1 MRVFV
6 ADMLTLLVFD
16 TTELTLTEAVSLL
29 GDENCSRVHKRK
41 RRRDILVKIV
51 RYPDS
56 HTIHTHTHTHTHTQ
70 VLVNANT
77 ERVRFLDVCF

>member
-56 HTIHTHTHTHTHTQ
+56 HTIHTHTHTHTHTHKYLSTQ
-70 VLVNANT
+70 T
-77 ERVRFLDVCF
+77 RSVCVF